1 MALSIVTTPTL
12 TVNVGSQFSYTL
24 SAIETH
30 PDWSGTSAITH
41 VQVSAVRGPV
51 SFDSRFVVTSGT
63 NATCSVTWYPRVSDV
78 VTSASGVESVDL
90 TISVYGTSA
99 NFVNQDLS
107 ISADFS
113 TLYKRK
119 TNIGTGTRTNNGG
132 DIEDFYMRGL
142 GSRG

>member
-12 TVNVGSQFSYTL
+12 TVNVGSQFSYAL

-30 PDWSGTSAITH
+30 PAWSGTSAISH
-41 VQVSAVRGPV
+41 IQVSAVRGPV
-51 SFDSRFVVTSGT
+51 SYDSRFVVTSAS
-63 NATCSVTWYPRVSDV
+63 NATCTVTWYPRVQDV
-78 VTSASGVESVDL
+78 VTSASGTESIDL

-113 TLYKRK
+113 TSYKRR
-119 TNIGTGTRTNNGG
+119 TNIGTGTRTNNAG
-132 DIEDFYMRGL
+132 DAEDFYMRGL